1 VSAAAIPPAPL
12 RCVVVEDEA
21 ESRVNLVRYAS
32 DVPALE
38 LVGVAA
44 NGTEAVALVEE
55 ARPDLVL
62 LDIRLPEMDGLEVLR
77 RVRHRPEVVFTTAY
91 EAYAVA
97 AFELGAL
104 DYLVKPFGRDR
115 LAAAIERVRVR
126 LAAARGSGAGAG
138 SSNAVERALD
148 AADRPLKRLF
158 ARKGDRIHPIA
169 AEEIVRVSAA
179 GDYSEV
185 HTEKDSFLVHVTLS
199 ELASCLDPEV
209 FERIHRSHIVNL
221 SAVEHL
227 RPADDRRLV
236 VSLKGGGRVVASRS
250 ASERIRRRVR

>member
-1 VSAAAIPPAPL
+1 
-12 RCVVVEDEA
+12 VVVEDET

-32 DVPALE
+32 DIPGLE

-44 NGTEAVALVEE
+44 NGTEAVALVEG

-104 DYLVKPFGRDR
+104 DYLVKPFGRER
-115 LAAAIERVRVR
+115 LAAAIERVRAR
-126 LAAARGSGAGAG
+126 LTAGRGAG
-138 SSNAVERALD
+138 STSSSAVERALD
-148 AADRPLKRLF
+148 ASDRPLKRLF

-185 HTEKDSFLVHVTLS
+185 HTENDSFLVHVTLS

-221 SAVEHL
+221 NAVEHL
-227 RPADDRRLV
+227 RPEDDRRLV
-236 VSLKGGGRVVASRS
+236 VSLKGGTRVVASRS